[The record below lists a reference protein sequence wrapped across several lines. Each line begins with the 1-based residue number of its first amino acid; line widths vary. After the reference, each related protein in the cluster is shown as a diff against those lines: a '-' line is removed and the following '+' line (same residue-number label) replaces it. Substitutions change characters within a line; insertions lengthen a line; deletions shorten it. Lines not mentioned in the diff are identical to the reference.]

1 MRSVTL
7 DELRLNLHELVDLL
21 CEASPG
27 ERAKAL
33 AQMRR
38 RQRLYLQLQEYLD
51 EKDGRL
57 DPDSIPLAQSIS
69 EPSAPAVLEG
79 RFIRLLQGGKLLLES
94 GEHRLLESEVVGSGL
109 QHGDIVRAVPD
120 SASHFE
126 YEVWRPGPL
135 VAPAAVQEL
144 GYPEY
149 LDEDLALVRTQH
161 GDEVQVALRDM
172 QGLGATLSHV
182 LTVAFVRDAMPGGH
196 YLGRVLKVHT
206 TPVKLSL
213 PRPKPEQIRKKR
225 APDLDHSSPVPVPV
239 SAPLPRFQ
247 PIHGKKPT
255 IVFVGGHPQNR
266 AKYECLLAEYGAILR
281 GIPYSPKARQVRMA
295 VDASDIVIGFP
306 NCCRTCH
313 WQTALD
319 TARRSK
325 RLFFY
330 GESENESGL
339 RLQIETEIIPHWNSL
354 SSNANSA

>member
-7 DELRLNLHELVDLL
+7 NELRLNLHELVDLL
-21 CEASPG
+21 CDAAPG

-33 AQMRR
+33 AQVRR
-38 RQRLYLQLQEYLD
+38 RLRLYLQLQAYLD
-51 EKDGRL
+51 EKDDRL
-57 DPDSIPLAQSIS
+57 NPESVPLAPPMP
-69 EPSAPAVLEG
+69 EPSAPVVLEG
-79 RFIRLLQGGKLLLES
+79 RFIRLLQGGKLLHGS
-94 GEHRLLESEVVGSGL
+94 GEHRLLEREVLGSGL

-149 LDEDLALVRTQH
+149 LDGDLALVRTQQ

-182 LTVAFVRDAMPGGH
+182 LTVAFVRDALPNGH
-196 YLGRVLKVHT
+196 YLGRVVKVHT
-206 TPVKLSL
+206 TPVELPI

-225 APDLDHSSPVPVPV
+225 APDLDHSAPVPVPV
-239 SAPLPRFQ
+239 LAPLPRFQ
-247 PIHGKKPT
+247 PVLGKEPT
-255 IVFVGGHPQNR
+255 ILLVGGHPQNR
-266 AKYECLLAEYGAILR
+266 AKYACLLAEYGAILR
-281 GIPYSPKARQVRMA
+281 GIPYSPKVRQVRKA
-295 VDASDIVIGFP
+295 VNASDIVVGFP
-306 NCCRTCH
+306 NCCRTGH

-319 TARRSK
+319 TARSSK

-330 GESENESGL
+330 GDSENESGL
-339 RLQIETEIIPHWNSL
+339 RFQIETEIIPHWNS
-354 SSNANSA
+354 ANSA